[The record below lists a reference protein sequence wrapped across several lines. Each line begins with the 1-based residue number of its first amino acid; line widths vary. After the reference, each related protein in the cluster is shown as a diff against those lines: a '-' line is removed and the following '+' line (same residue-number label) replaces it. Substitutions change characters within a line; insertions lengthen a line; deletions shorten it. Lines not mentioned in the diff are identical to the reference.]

1 MGRSPE
7 IAPLDGPAPIPS
19 PHVLADRESSATAC
33 AAAVEPPS
41 VRVVPPSVSS
51 VLQRQAPAHAQADRR
66 LGLGGRRRGPC
77 DHRRQQRYHPPR
89 HGTKAMTRGDGGIR
103 WVKKR
108 RGAACCAPTSL
119 LELCC
124 RYGRCGLA
132 GWPCL

>member
-51 VLQRQAPAHAQADRR
+51 VLKRTARANGGLTKEGPRSPGAAPAPPGSDATEPENSAVQSADLRR
-66 LGLGGRRRGPC
+66 MTGGRARSPMRIGV
-77 DHRRQQRYHPPR
+77 HAT
-89 HGTKAMTRGDGGIR
+89 G
-103 WVKKR
+103 
-108 RGAACCAPTSL
+108 
-119 LELCC
+119 
-124 RYGRCGLA
+124 
-132 GWPCL
+132 